1 MCSKGL
7 SNVGRPRSRPL
18 FNDKN
23 VSKREVTKFEN
34 KSRARMDRKQWLNH
48 ENKFK
53 DRDNSCFRVQKTKTV
68 IGH

>member
-1 MCSKGL
+1 MRSKGL

-34 KSRARMDRKQWLNH
+34 KCRARMDRKQWLNH